1 MRHSRGLMV
10 VDDLSFS
17 YEGGES
23 IFSSFSL
30 SLERGEHLLVLSPP
44 GRGKSTLAKILTGS
58 VPAYSDGKL
67 SGQITVDG
75 KDLLSIPI
83 PERMEIVS
91 RISQNTDEMLLFST
105 VEEEIIFPLSNM
117 GLPWPEIERR
127 MAENLQRFSLTNL
140 RQASPSQ
147 LSGGEKRRLMLA
159 VLFAIDPDIYIL
171 DESFDELSPEWRE
184 KLASMLSAL
193 DKSVIV
199 LGSHELAEY
208 SGIFNRTVS
217 IKDGM
222 CAEYTGEDMPHISFS
237 ECTSEHVITG
247 DGIRLER
254 RHRGMKESN
263 PFVLSADGF
272 SLKSGTVSVLLGEN
286 GSGKSTFAK
295 VLCGLVREEQGAV
308 AIDGKELSYKE
319 RRHKVAYLMQNP
331 YQQLFLPTVL
341 DELKSTGADDS
352 AIDDV
357 LRRFGLRP
365 ECYVS
370 ELSYGKAKLL
380 QAAVFLLL
388 RRPFAIFDELDSA
401 LDYEST
407 FKAVEAYLEI
417 GTGLLIITHDR
428 KFASALPGMKLRAEG
443 GQILGY

>member
-1 MRHSRGLMV
+1 MV

-127 MAENLQRFSLTNL
+127 MAENLQRFSLINL

-147 LSGGEKRRLMLA
+147 LS
-159 VLFAIDPDIYIL
+159 DPDIYIL

-193 DKSVIV
+193 DKSVII

-208 SGIFNRTVS
+208 SGIFDRTVS

-222 CAEYTGEDMPHISFS
+222 CAEYTGEDMPHISFP
-237 ECTSEHVITG
+237 ECVSEHVIAV

-341 DELKSTGADDS
+341 DELKSTGADDP

-401 LDYEST
+401 LDYKST

>member
-1 MRHSRGLMV
+1 MV

-83 PERMEIVS
+83 P
-91 RISQNTDEMLLFST
+91 QNTDEMLLFST

-127 MAENLQRFSLTNL
+127 MAENLQRFSLINL

-222 CAEYTGEDMPHISFS
+222 CAEYTGEDMPHISFP
-237 ECTSEHVITG
+237 ECVSEHVIAV

-331 YQQLFLPTVL
+331 YEELFLPTVE
-341 DELKSTGADDS
+341 DEMRSTGAS
-352 AIDDV
+352 AEAIREALSIFHLDA
-357 LRRFGLRP
+357 G
-365 ECYVS
+365 EYVQ
-370 ELSYGKAKLL
+370 EMSYGRAKLL
-380 QAAVFLLL
+380 QAAIFHLL
-388 RRPFAIFDELDSA
+388 RRPFAIFDEMDSA
-401 LDYEST
+401 LPYDDFILAAS
-407 FKAVEAYLEI
+407 AYL
-417 GTGLLIITHDR
+417 GSGAGLIVITHDER
-428 KFASALPGMKLRAEG
+428 IPSILPGRLMRIEG
-443 GQILGY
+443 GRLHEC